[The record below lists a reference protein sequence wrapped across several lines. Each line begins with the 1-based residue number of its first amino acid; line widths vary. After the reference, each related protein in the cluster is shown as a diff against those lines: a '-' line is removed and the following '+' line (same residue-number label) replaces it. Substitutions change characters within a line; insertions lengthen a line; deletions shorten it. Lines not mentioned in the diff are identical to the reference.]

1 MKKGNLFQKLYKG
14 MKALDRNHKNFNEE
28 DALHWKDEPM
38 EELNLLLKDIK
49 ERLKLISNAN
59 SSHAEILI
67 LKMVK
72 FFTDF
77 I

>member
-1 MKKGNLFQKLYKG
+1 
-14 MKALDRNHKNFNEE
+14 
-28 DALHWKDEPM
+28 M